1 MQSNGIATKF
11 NLSQVGQN
19 PIPGAVSF
27 DGPSRDTGGMKAYP
41 FFYGFT
47 RFPYQ
52 EGVADP
58 TTGIYSITGA
68 SAEGPDGL
76 TLLPGGQLTVPII
89 LDDDTNF
96 HLLSVKY
103 GAFRINTFQTAALAA
118 GDTLGQSLGDLIT
131 QYDQILITDI
141 GASVGLTVGQ
151 LLFAVG
157 ITGTTFQVSL
167 TNGGAAI
174 DITTGGTVS
183 WKRVQPAIGSREY
196 LLYPYYPGAA
206 SFTGS
211 LLNAGQNAR
220 IPYWTELD
228 VSAYMTSSGGRD
240 LYGGFQRDPKL
251 GATVECPIPLLDLQT
266 SHDGMGTVRTPFQ
279 LTKSATVKLRV
290 TSRSAYPLQVYG
302 HVFGYKI
309 TV

>member
-1 MQSNGIATKF
+1 MQSKGIASKF
-11 NLSQVGQN
+11 NLDQILQN
-19 PIPGAVSF
+19 RIPSAVQF

-76 TLLPGGQLTVPII
+76 AIAAGGSLNIPIVM
-89 LDDDTNF
+89 DDDTNF
-96 HLLSVKY
+96 HLLSIKY
-103 GAFRINTFQTAALAA
+103 GAFRVNEFTTAIVNAD
-118 GDTLGQSLGDLIT
+118 DTVGQSLGDLIT
-131 QYDQILITDI
+131 SYDQILFTNL
-141 GASVGLTVGQ
+141 GEATGVNVGQ
-151 LLFAVG
+151 LYWAVT
-157 ITGTTFQVSL
+157 ITATTFQVSL
-167 TNGGAAI
+167 TAGGAPLALA
-174 DITTGGTVS
+174 GGGNVT
-183 WKRVQPAIGSREY
+183 WQRVQPAIGSREY
-196 LLYPYYPGAA
+196 LIYPYYPGAA

-211 LLNAGQNAR
+211 LFNAGQNAR

-228 VSAYMTSSGGRD
+228 VSAYMVSSAGRD

-251 GATVECPIPLLDLQT
+251 GATQECPIPMLDLQT

-279 LTKSATVKLRV
+279 LTKSATINLRIQ
-290 TSRSAYPLQVYG
+290 SRSAYPLHIYG